1 MPKLTL
7 TTSEVA
13 THLNTSRNL
22 IDILRQEGAITGI
35 KKGNGY
41 IYPVREIERFLT
53 EWIGLDISN
62 REAIRESIAI
72 IERRKKNGRWN

>member
-1 MPKLTL
+1 MSKLTL

-13 THLNTSRNL
+13 EHLNTSRNL

-41 IYPVREIERFLT
+41 IYPVREIERFLDR
-53 EWIGLDISN
+53 WVGLDMSN
-62 REAIRESIAI
+62 REAIRGSIAI
-72 IERRKKNGRWN
+72 LERRKRSGV